1 MPLLDVSWV
10 TQDPMLADVFS
21 VTRRTDAVGSDGVTV
36 PTPVQSFLAQVGVVT
51 QQDPAEL
58 MRRDD
63 EQHVPRRI
71 FVASTFAF
79 RGASAS
85 PDGLTQYQPDEIR
98 WPVDPLGADLPET
111 TVYRVVQVYPYSRYG
126 RGMHECVAESQRAVD
141 VPQ

>member
-1 MPLLDVSWV
+1 MPMLDVSFV

-21 VTRRTDAVGSDGVTV
+21 VARRTDVVGDNGRTTPTV
-36 PTPVQSFLAQVGVVT
+36 VATFLAQVGVVT

-63 EQHVPRRI
+63 NQVVPRRI
-71 FVASTFAF
+71 FVASVFAF
-79 RGASAS
+79 RGASRSA
-85 PDGLTQYQPDEIR
+85 DGLTQYQPDEIT
-98 WPVDPLGADLPET
+98 WPVDAAGAALPDA

-126 RGMHECVAESQRAVD
+126 VGVHECVAESQAAVD